1 MNLIDATKRA
11 LSHGFD
17 FKGRARRSE
26 FWMFYLAIT
35 LAYPISLA
43 VDIFV
48 ITGAVSSVPIF
59 TLIVG
64 LGTYLPFVACYV
76 RRMHDVDRSGWWIFV
91 PVASFYFLFI
101 EGTRGDNRFGPD
113 SKSD

>member
-1 MNLIDATKRA
+1 VNLIEATKRS

-26 FWMFYLAIT
+26 FWMFYLAT
-35 LAYPISLA
+35 ALAYPIA
-43 VDIFV
+43 IIVDFFTFIGT
-48 ITGAVSSVPIF
+48 ISSVPIF
-59 TLIVG
+59 MLIVG
-64 LGTYLPFVACYV
+64 LGTFLPFVACNV

-91 PVASFYFLFI
+91 PVAGVFFIFI